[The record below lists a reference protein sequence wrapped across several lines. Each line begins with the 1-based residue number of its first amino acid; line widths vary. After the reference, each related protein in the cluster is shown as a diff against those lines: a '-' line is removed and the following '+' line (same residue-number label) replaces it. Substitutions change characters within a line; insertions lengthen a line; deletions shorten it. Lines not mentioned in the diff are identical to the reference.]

1 MTRHHRPSP
10 AGSARRRRQ
19 APPPFDANELLA
31 LLAEVRGT
39 PQALDVWHAL
49 TEPLW
54 NGGTWR
60 DADPLLRMIQAM
72 GDAGIFS
79 PDERLF
85 LFSSVGDAVMPSR
98 ASEDPRFAEVNRA
111 MERLKREH
119 GLGADE
125 AWLLDEAP
133 EEYRALNTEWC
144 RIADEQLAAWWLS
157 LGEREMAWLQVH
169 DEGEWYARHAAGREE
184 LMGAFEA

>member
-10 AGSARRRRQ
+10 AGRARRRRPD
-19 APPPFDANELLA
+19 PPPLDANELLA
-31 LLAEVRGT
+31 LLAELRGT
-39 PQALDVWHAL
+39 PEAIDVCHAL

-54 NGGTWR
+54 NDASWR

-85 LFSSVGDAVMPSR
+85 LFSTVGDAVMPSR
-98 ASEDPRFAEVNRA
+98 ASEDPRFTEVDLA
-111 MERLKREH
+111 MERVKREH
-119 GLGADE
+119 GLDDDE
-125 AWLLDEAP
+125 DWLLHEAP
-133 EEYRALNTEWC
+133 EEYRMLNAEWC

-169 DEGEWYARHAAGREE
+169 DENEWNARHEAGREE
-184 LMGAFEA
+184 LLGEVEG